1 MSMNDETATLKGAEG
16 SRGYERIAHPLH
28 TIIFL
33 VALAVWAY
41 FGKIRADHLRDAADA
56 NRLYLYS
63 RTMIFEW
70 LTVGYVVLGVRW
82 NGSSLATVF
91 GERWRSIREVGRDLG
106 IGVVFLVVPVA
117 LGAIFSGHGHES
129 NRAIQYLLPV
139 SGLEKALWIALS
151 VTAGI
156 CEETVSRG
164 YFQRQFMALTGNVG
178 VAIVLQGLVFGSL
191 HLYQGVRKAI
201 PIAILGVALGTL
213 AHWRKSVRPGMFE
226 HSLQDMMAIFARH

>member
-1 MSMNDETATLKGAEG
+1 MKAADAGG
-16 SRGYERIAHPLH
+16 GYSRIAHPVH

-33 VALAVWAY
+33 VALGVWAY
-41 FGKIRADHLRDAADA
+41 FSKIRADHLRDVADV

-117 LGAIFSGHGHES
+117 IGAIFAGHGHGGGADRS
-129 NRAIQYLLPV
+129 VQYLLPV
-139 SGLEKALWIALS
+139 TGIEKSLWIALS
-151 VTAGI
+151 LTAGI

-164 YFQRQFMALTGNVG
+164 YFQRQFMALSGNVG
-178 VAIVLQGLVFGSL
+178 VAIVLQGFVFGSL

-201 PIAILGVALGTL
+201 PIAILGVALGIL